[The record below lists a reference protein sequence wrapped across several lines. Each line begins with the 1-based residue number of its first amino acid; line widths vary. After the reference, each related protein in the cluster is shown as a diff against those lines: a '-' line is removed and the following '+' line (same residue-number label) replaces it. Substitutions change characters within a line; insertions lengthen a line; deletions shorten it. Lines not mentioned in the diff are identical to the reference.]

1 MKQLIRDFTNGIWG
15 ENPTFRMVIGVCS
28 ALAVTTSATNG
39 LAMGIAL
46 TFVLTCS
53 CVLISLLRN
62 VIPAEVR
69 IPCYVIVIATFTTVV
84 DLFLKAYFPQIYA
97 VLGIFIPLIVVNCII
112 LGRAEAFASKNT
124 VWLSIADALGMG
136 LGFTLALVVVAGVR
150 EVLGNATF
158 WGVPVPGL
166 EPVLLMILPPGGFM
180 VLGSLLGFM
189 NHVQA
194 GIARRQGKTFVPPAH
209 LDCRHCLLCDLAGK
223 KS

>member
-97 VLGIFIPLIVVNCII
+97 VLGIFIPLIVVNCIV
-112 LGRAEAFASKNT
+112 LARAEAFSSKNGLART
-124 VWLSIADALGMG
+124 TADALGMG
-136 LGFTLALVVVAGVR
+136 MGYTWAMVLISIIRELMGAGSLFGYRIMGEGFTDWIIML
-150 EVLGNATF
+150 
-158 WGVPVPGL
+158 
-166 EPVLLMILPPGGFM
+166 LPPGAFLVMGIL
-180 VLGSLLGFM
+180 VGLM
-189 NHVQA
+189 NT
-194 GIARRQGKTFVPPAH
+194 ITRRSDKA
-209 LDCRHCLLCDLAGK
+209 
-223 KS
+223 